1 MTMVETVLK
10 GAGQHSG
17 PHGIGGTG
25 CSDGSKVVA
34 ENKHVFDIRQ
44 PVHHQPEAR
53 TQKSAE
59 NARHNLLVLHSEA
72 KVALL
77 EDIKLSQR
85 PDKLVGVAHVV
96 IKSRVAVV
104 TVVVVLDEV
113 VVVMHSG

>member
-1 MTMVETVLK
+1 M
-10 GAGQHSG
+10 
-17 PHGIGGTG
+17 
-25 CSDGSKVVA
+25 
-34 ENKHVFDIRQ
+34 
-44 PVHHQPEAR
+44 
-53 TQKSAE
+53 
-59 NARHNLLVLHSEA
+59 LHSEA